1 MFKRGGI
8 ILKDKC
14 ISNLDIINNAIDD
27 AKFVLNDTT
36 PYKGIRK
43 VFIYWICYLLV
54 INLFLYVYWKLAISF
69 NFNMNELF
77 FLLNR
82 IFYISLSI
90 ISIIVYIIA
99 TNRVSMTLKEKK
111 FLKTFTL
118 FPILLALL
126 KMLPAVFYYINK
138 EIMMQLYDT
147 FPFDLVITFIA
158 LFYIMKYFKDKRYK
172 YLLIGLFIYMCIT
185 FFLMHYVV
193 NVYVVQSIDMIIFK
207 IEDIIGIINEFSFY
221 QIVVFG
227 LSIYFMKDTDSKQ

>member
-1 MFKRGGI
+1 MTNLKISLKIRLGGEENV
-8 ILKDKC
+8 KNKN
-14 ISNLDIINNAIDD
+14 ISDLDIIDNAIDD
-27 AKFVLNDTT
+27 AKFVLNDSI
-36 PYKGIRK
+36 PYKGIRR

-54 INLFLYVYWKLAISF
+54 INLFLYVYWKLAINF

-99 TNRVSMTLKEKK
+99 TNRVSMTLKEKN
-111 FLKTFTL
+111 FLKTFTV
-118 FPILLALL
+118 FPVLLALL

-147 FPFDLVITFIA
+147 FSFDLVITLIA

-185 FFLMHYVV
+185 FFFNALC
-193 NVYVVQSIDMIIFK
+193 
-207 IEDIIGIINEFSFY
+207 G
-221 QIVVFG
+221 
-227 LSIYFMKDTDSKQ
+227 

>member
-1 MFKRGGI
+1 MKN
-8 ILKDKC
+8 KN
-14 ISNLDIINNAIDD
+14 ISDLDIIDNAIDD
-27 AKFVLNDTT
+27 AKFVLNDSI

-111 FLKTFTL
+111 FLKTFTKIANTNIVRIILIFFHHFIQKLL
-118 FPILLALL
+118 F
-126 KMLPAVFYYINK
+126 
-138 EIMMQLYDT
+138 
-147 FPFDLVITFIA
+147 
-158 LFYIMKYFKDKRYK
+158 
-172 YLLIGLFIYMCIT
+172 
-185 FFLMHYVV
+185 
-193 NVYVVQSIDMIIFK
+193 
-207 IEDIIGIINEFSFY
+207 
-221 QIVVFG
+221 
-227 LSIYFMKDTDSKQ
+227 